1 METNY
6 PGLSYIKQKHFLY
19 AYMVEAYILAN

>member
-6 PGLSYIKQKHFLY
+6 PGLSYIKQKQFLD
-19 AYMVEAYILAN
+19 AYKVEAYILAN